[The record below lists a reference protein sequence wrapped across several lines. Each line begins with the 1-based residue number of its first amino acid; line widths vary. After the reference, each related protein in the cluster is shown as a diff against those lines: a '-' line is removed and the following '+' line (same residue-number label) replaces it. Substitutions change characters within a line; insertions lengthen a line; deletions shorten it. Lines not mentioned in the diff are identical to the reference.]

1 MMHNFNPN
9 QGLPVPCTEVDPRWF
24 NNNLPQGNDCVP
36 PIQLSPWMQANQQV
50 GLMTVGLV
58 RGMAQSA
65 ASKSPT
71 HTFVYN
77 LLCQN
82 GFQNQVW
89 QQWCQTA
96 VDFCEFLIVVKQY
109 GPNEAVKKAAQ
120 CVVEAAMGVAFH
132 TYPVLQQVTPNNFW
146 AGLQAAQQMYQQML
160 NDIRN
165 LRSGNFNNGVTQN
178 QWQGNNGNLPP
189 INVQQHQQY
198 SGYQNHSYQ
207 PHQGSQ
213 VTGQPAIS
221 HYQQQSTYGSAPAAA
236 SGTVDNSLY
245 DVPVNEPVKPLVP
258 KEEISSGYD
267 YYSAPTPQETVPMQ
281 SFPQAPAVQ
290 ETTLPIPTNV
300 SEVVID
306 PTYYQPTGFKLDIN
320 RAYDLIH
327 NPGGIEIKP
336 AQLVDWEVT
345 AGDDNPWPQLMDP
358 NTYCLFL
365 VKFPDG
371 TVKEKFVEWTDAMNY
386 LRHELDAELRRK
398 AHRPNG
404 IVVSSGTPISTIG
417 GDAMQATEVESLVK
431 DGHLKRDAV
440 PPVIISG
447 VFQGS
452 TDLEIEGQVREELS
466 NLLEVN
472 FTDDIP
478 MPAVEYR
485 SQFTHTLPL
494 SNEAVDAL
502 NDLRE
507 GKDLA
512 QTAQGIKALAVQGI
526 ISVRVL
532 HALNKRLTDA
542 LNTTMADSMGLTWQ
556 IDDFVEDYL
565 ELEDFIEQKRGVP
578 MRRVLQG
585 AADTVLTRAL
595 TIVATDSGDDQD
607 ATLYHVVDNYLNHQ
621 LGWDLADLA
630 SLNLKAGKP
639 VLISSLAHPVILET
653 LKGMISRN
661 NKAREEFNAVLRVI
675 TRDGFYLEVIKGRLI
690 ENATLLKLVR

>member
-36 PIQLSPWMQANQQV
+36 PIQLSQWMQANQPV
-50 GLMTVGLV
+50 GLMAIGLV
-58 RGMAQSA
+58 RGMAQA
-65 ASKSPT
+65 AANKSPT

-77 LLCQN
+77 LFCQN

-96 VDFCEFLIVVKQY
+96 VDFTEFLIIVRQY
-109 GPNEAVKKAAQ
+109 NPNDAVKKAAQ

-132 TYPVLQQVTPNNFW
+132 TYPVLQQITPNNFW
-146 AGLQAAQQMYQQML
+146 AGLQGAQQMYQSMI
-160 NDIRN
+160 NDIRS
-165 LRSGNFNNGVTQN
+165 LRSGNYNNGMPSN
-178 QWQGNNGNLPP
+178 QWQGGPPQGNLPP
-189 INVQQHQQY
+189 INVQQHQSY
-198 SGYQNHSYQ
+198 SGYQNH
-207 PHQGSQ
+207 GTQ
-213 VTGQPAIS
+213 VTTQATVS
-221 HYQQQSTYGSAPAAA
+221 NYQHTNSSYSNAPTAT
-236 SGTVDNSLY
+236 SGDVANSLY
-245 DVPVNEPVKPLVP
+245 DVPVNEPAKPLVP

-267 YYSAPTPQETVPMQ
+267 YYSTPLQQESAPMQ
-281 SFPQAPAVQ
+281 SFPQAATVE
-290 ETTLPIPTNV
+290 ETTLPIPSNV
-300 SEVVID
+300 AEVVVD

-327 NPGGIEIKP
+327 NPGGIVIQP
-336 AQLVDWEVT
+336 DQLVDWEITV
-345 AGDDNPWPQLMDP
+345 GDDTPWPQLMDP
-358 NTYCLFL
+358 NTYCRFL

-371 TVKEKFVEWTDAMNY
+371 IVKEKFVEWTDAMNY

-404 IVVSSGTPISTIG
+404 IVVSSATPISTIG
-417 GDAMQATEVESLVK
+417 GDAMNATEVESLVK
-431 DGHLKRDAV
+431 DGHLSRSAV

-466 NLLEVN
+466 NMLEVN
-472 FTDDIP
+472 FNDDIP

-494 SNEAVDAL
+494 SDEAVEAI
-502 NDLRE
+502 NDIRE
-507 GKDLA
+507 AKDLGQA
-512 QTAQGIKALAVQGI
+512 AQGIKALAVQGV
-526 ISVRVL
+526 ISIRVM
-532 HALNKRLTDA
+532 HALNKRLTDI
-542 LNTTMADSMGLTWQ
+542 LNTTIADSMGLTWA
-556 IDDFVEDYL
+556 IDDFCEEYL
-565 ELEDFIEQKRGVP
+565 ELEDFIEQKRGAA

-585 AADTVLTRAL
+585 TGEQVLNRAL
-595 TIVATDSGDDQD
+595 TIVATDDGGEHT

-621 LGWDLADLA
+621 VGWDLADLTT
-630 SLNLKAGKP
+630 LNLKSGKP
-639 VLISSLAHPVILET
+639 VLISALAHPVILET
-653 LKGMISRN
+653 LKGMITRN
-661 NKAREEFNAVLRVI
+661 NKAREEFNATLRVI